1 MDSHI
6 TGNAAPFSNSMDD
19 ISKQHS
25 SQFASSLKD
34 LKNLREQLYS
44 AAEYFESS
52 YVKENHKH
60 FLVEGSKD
68 YVARALVHTVD
79 HFGSMADKLKKFLDE
94 KANEFSDTN
103 IRFSSIQ
110 QRLNTYQ
117 GFLDLRG
124 LSKQSMIKHHK
135 KYNIPGNYLRHFFSS
150 PSTINPYFLYLDI
163 SLSLSCQIFFF
174 GVQLQIMLY
183 QPNQSFC
190 TKIAV
195 HVLNM
200 TSTNKI
206 KIFHSIKLFK

>member
-110 QRLNTYQ
+110 Q
-117 GFLDLRG
+117 
-124 LSKQSMIKHHK
+124 
-135 KYNIPGNYLRHFFSS
+135 
-150 PSTINPYFLYLDI
+150 
-163 SLSLSCQIFFF
+163 
-174 GVQLQIMLY
+174 IMLY

-206 KIFHSIKLFK
+206 KVIVLFYYFLKKIGCVYFL